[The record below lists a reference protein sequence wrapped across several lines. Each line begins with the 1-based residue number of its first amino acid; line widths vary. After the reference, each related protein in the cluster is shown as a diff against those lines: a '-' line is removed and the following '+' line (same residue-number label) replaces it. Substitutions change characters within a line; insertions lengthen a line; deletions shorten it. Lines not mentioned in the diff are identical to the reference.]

1 MEDLLRTL
9 SDYQIEAMGKGI
21 NFGIDVSY
29 NSEKIPSVDVK
40 MYYSLAQSGFAEARS
55 LNVTFSEKMV
65 KDRKKQRINAI
76 VNFIQSI

>member
-21 NFGIDVSY
+21 NFDLDVYY
-29 NSEKIPSVDVK
+29 NSEKVPSVDVK
-40 MYYSLAQSGFAEARS
+40 MSYSLAQSGFAEARN
-55 LNVTFSEKMV
+55 LNVTFSENMV
-65 KDRKKQRINAI
+65 KDKRNHRINAI